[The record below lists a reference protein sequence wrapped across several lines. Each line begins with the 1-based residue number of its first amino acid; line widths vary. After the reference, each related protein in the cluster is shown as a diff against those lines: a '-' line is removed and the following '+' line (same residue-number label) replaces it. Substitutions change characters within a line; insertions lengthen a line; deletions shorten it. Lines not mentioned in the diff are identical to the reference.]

1 MESTTHMIAALRS
14 GQKSIKSYE
23 DEEKDP
29 PGGAEPGYIAELRAR
44 ALSRVRCNLGEEEG
58 EEIGEA

>member
-1 MESTTHMIAALRS
+1 MIAALRS
-14 GQKSIKSYE
+14 GQKSIKSHE

-29 PGGAEPGYIAELRAR
+29 PGGAGLGTLPNCAR